1 MLEHTSSFAG
11 LALSLDVFLLLE
23 VTTLMARMAQG
34 NILNKR
40 AAPNAA
46 EPCYS
51 YFCFE
56 NWKPVVLPTKNL
68 ESGVCWRLEVA
79 KVTAVGF
86 EPTPLRT
93 GA

>member
-40 AAPNAA
+40 SAPNAA

-56 NWKPVVLPTKNL
+56 NWKPVVLQKN
-68 ESGVCWRLEVA
+68 WRA
-79 KVTAVGF
+79 ACAGDWK
-86 EPTPLRT
+86 LRK
-93 GA
+93 